1 MSRKYQ
7 TVRSGAGKGGIREME
22 IKEIRERLIYA
33 NASVMTEEE
42 FSKAKKILDEM
53 SDSEILNIASK
64 AIQSVNGKGNTK
76 EYLNMAKKLQ
86 KIRGINK
93 GNSALNSFKVNTLSE
108 MENTDLL
115 NKIEKSYLSDAI
127 YLTNSEDIQLIDLW
141 EKGDKSGITI
151 PSDLFF
157 ANTVPLMDCKI
168 SVDEREIGG
177 VNCSYRVIIFEDYA
191 EKIKSADMDDVIM
204 VGAAIIPIMGSGD
217 IIIPI
222 NVVNGVDSIPICPIG
237 FRNMPK
243 SHQQRIV
250 QSMSQTQLAQMLVSV
265 METWYGIQIALLHPE
280 VKEVF
285 KNPQTVRDYDST
297 KNNSKNNKKKRVRYI
312 KKHVI
317 NKDELEK
324 RIYGMTRTIKRH
336 ALLWY
341 VIGHWRTYKDG
352 RKVFI
357 QPYWKGALRNEKN
370 VVEARERE
378 IIIKNE
384 AVEA

>member
-1 MSRKYQ
+1 
-7 TVRSGAGKGGIREME
+7 ME

>member
-1 MSRKYQ
+1 
-7 TVRSGAGKGGIREME
+7 ME

-42 FSKAKKILDEM
+42 FNKAKKLLDEM

-64 AIQSVNGKGNTK
+64 AIQSINGKGGIK
-76 EYLNMAKKLQ
+76 EYLNRQKELQ

-93 GNSALNSFKVNTLSE
+93 YNSALGRFNVATLSE
-108 MENTDLL
+108 CENKKIIK
-115 NKIEKSYLSDAI
+115 KIENSSPSDVI
-127 YLTNSEDIQLIDLW
+127 YLTNNEDVQLIDLW
-141 EKGDKSGITI
+141 EKGDKSNIVI

-157 ANTVPLMDCKI
+157 ANTIPLMDCKI
-168 SVDEREIGG
+168 SVDERGIGG
-177 VNCSYRVIIFEDYA
+177 INCSYRVVIFEDYA
-191 EKIKSADMDDVIM
+191 EKIKSSHENDVIL
-204 VGAAIIPIMGSGD
+204 VGAVIIPASKSGD

-222 NVVNGVDSIPICPIG
+222 NIVHGVDFIPICPIG
-237 FRNMPK
+237 FRNMPNAC
-243 SHQQRIV
+243 QQKIK
-250 QSMSQTQLAQMLVSV
+250 QSINQSQLAQMLICT

-285 KNPQTVRDYDST
+285 KNPQTVRDYGCT

-324 RIYGMTRTIKRH
+324 RIYGTTKTIKRH

-357 QPYWKGALRNEKN
+357 QPYWKGALRNERS

-378 IIIKNE
+378 IVIKNE